1 MTKQEAARKYPKN
14 DARYMLCSN
23 TTDLCV
29 DAQLSNSGV
38 GRFANTARGS
48 KKSNNSKYTDRSL
61 NIKSKQ
67 KIKAGTEITIAYG
80 SGHTILQPWSSQG
93 PTKVGILAGATK
105 EAVNS
110 KHIRAVLDK
119 RKIRPAG
126 ST

>member
-23 TTDLCV
+23 TTNLCV

-48 KKSNNSKYTDRSL
+48 KKSNNSKYTDRYL
-61 NIKSKQ
+61 NIKSKR

-80 SGHTILQPWSSQG
+80 SGHTILQPRSSQ
-93 PTKVGILAGATK
+93 GATK

-110 KHIRAVLDK
+110 KRIRAVLNG
-119 RKIRPAG
+119 RNAWV
-126 ST
+126 